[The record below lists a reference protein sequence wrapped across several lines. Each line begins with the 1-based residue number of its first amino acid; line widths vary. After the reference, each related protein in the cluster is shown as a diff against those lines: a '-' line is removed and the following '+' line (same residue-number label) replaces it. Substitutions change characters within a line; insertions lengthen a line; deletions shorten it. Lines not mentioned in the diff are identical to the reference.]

1 MLKSRSNE
9 IAKINKE
16 KEQYN
21 KKIANAELQIQQLD
35 HDIKNSGDNLE
46 EAHKK
51 VFILVTCLY
60 NA

>member
-35 HDIKNSGDNLE
+35 HDIKNSGDNLDD
-46 EAHKK
+46 AHRK
-51 VFILVTCLY
+51 VFVILK
-60 NA
+60 

>member
-51 VFILVTCLY
+51 VFILVT
-60 NA
+60 